1 MATVNIDTSTRL
13 DIVCRKKDSFL
24 LELYF
29 GKPLP
34 STAPA
39 SPASTYT
46 FTVRQSMTSTS
57 PNIGAFSVT
66 TAANSSG
73 VASALVRVEASPGD
87 MNITE
92 GLYVYDM
99 SVEDNGT
106 PKVYPQVDSANRVVT
121 LIHGTFKV
129 VDDVHN

>member
-24 LELYF
+24 LELDF
-29 GKPLP
+29 GKTMPA
-34 STAPA
+34 TAPA

-57 PNIGAFSVT
+57 AVGAFSVT
-66 TAANSSG
+66 TTDSSSG
-73 VASALVRVEASPGD
+73 VTSALVRVEASPTD

>member
-24 LELYF
+24 LELDF
-29 GKPLP
+29 GKTMP
-34 STAPA
+34 STTAN
-39 SPASTYT
+39 PASTYT

-57 PNIGAFSVT
+57 PNIGAFAVT
-66 TAANSSG
+66 TADSSSG
-73 VASALVRVEASPGD
+73 VTSALVKVEASPGD

-99 SVEDNGT
+99 SVEDSGT
-106 PKVYPQVDSANRVVT
+106 PKVYPQVDSANRIVT

>member
-24 LELYF
+24 LELDF
-29 GKPLP
+29 GKTMP
-34 STAPA
+34 STTAD
-39 SPASTYT
+39 PASTYT

-66 TAANSSG
+66 TTDSSSG
-73 VASALVRVEASPGD
+73 VTSALVRVEASPGD

>member
-24 LELYF
+24 LELDF
-29 GKPLP
+29 GKTMP
-34 STAPA
+34 STTAN
-39 SPASTYT
+39 PASTYT

-57 PNIGAFSVT
+57 PNIGAFAVT
-66 TAANSSG
+66 TADSSSG
-73 VASALVRVEASPGD
+73 VTSALVKVEASDSD